1 MKSTK
6 RNIAILIILA
16 LLLIITIA
24 ISLSEGSTGSGF
36 KKLYETFI
44 LNQHSGYKKIL
55 FKVRIPR
62 LIVALV
68 VGMNLSISGALLQA
82 VMRNPLADPGVIG
95 VSAGASLAAIAT
107 MFIFPQFLPLLPAF
121 AFLGG
126 VIAFVIVYIFAWKN
140 GIRPLRVILAGV
152 AINGALG
159 GMTNGIG
166 LLNTEKIPSLM
177 LWTSGDIS
185 TKSWD
190 DVTVIIAVTVIAI
203 ISAFLVIR
211 NCNVLLLG
219 DEMALNLGVEPNK
232 NRILISVIA
241 VALAAISTAYVGI
254 IAFVGLIIPHICRLI
269 LGSDYKFLI
278 PGSLLLGGLFILGA
292 DTFTR
297 IVFATRPI
305 PVGILMSIVGGPFF
319 LYLLRRSRI

>member
-1 MKSTK
+1 MKSNK
-6 RNIAILIILA
+6 KKVLILLVLA
-16 LLLIITIA
+16 LLVFFTIVIA
-24 ISLSEGSTGSGF
+24 LSEGSTGSGF

-44 LNQHSGYKKIL
+44 LGKHIGYKKIL

-62 LIVALV
+62 IILALV
-68 VGMNLSISGALLQA
+68 VGMNLSVSGALLQS

-95 VSAGASLAAIAT
+95 VSAGASLAAIST
-107 MFIFPQFLPLLPAF
+107 MFIFPHMISFLPLI

-126 VIAFVIVYIFAWKN
+126 VVAFIIVYIFAWKN
-140 GIRPLRVILAGV
+140 GIRPIRVILAGV

-159 GMTNGIG
+159 GLTNGIG

-177 LWTSGDIS
+177 LWTSGDIN
-185 TKSWD
+185 TISWN
-190 DVTVIIAVTVIAI
+190 DVTVLLIFTIVSLIL
-203 ISAFLVIR
+203 AFICIR

-232 NRILISVIA
+232 NRIIISIIA
-241 VALAAISTAYVGI
+241 VSLAAISTAYVGI
-254 IAFVGLIIPHICRLI
+254 IAFIGLIIPHICRLI
-269 LGSDYKFLI
+269 LGSDYKYLL
-278 PGSLLLGGLFILGA
+278 PSSLLLGGLLILGI

-297 IVFATRPI
+297 IVFQNTPI
-305 PVGILMSIVGGPFF
+305 PVGILMSIIGGPFF